1 MRKSKMKQYPVSI
14 LTGDDLKIVTNDN
27 GHGIAT
33 IKGIYAS
40 RQRMKS
46 VKMSENALLKK
57 WGDEMKDFFIFQL
70 HTGEEDKYE
79 DEFHVTTEQ
88 VNRFCCEHGINIVE
102 PDGSITNFKVCAQST
117 SQNRSCK
124 QESGKCIQLSCLE
137 TGLESIWRRSTCKN

>member
-14 LTGDDLKIVTNDN
+14 LTGDDLKIVTNNN

-57 WGDEMKDFFIFQL
+57 WGDEMEDFFIFQL
-70 HTGEEDKYE
+70 HTGEEDK
-79 DEFHVTTEQ
+79 Q
-88 VNRFCCEHGINIVE
+88 RRLNR
-102 PDGSITNFKVCAQST
+102 
-117 SQNRSCK
+117 
-124 QESGKCIQLSCLE
+124 
-137 TGLESIWRRSTCKN
+137 KNL